1 MTKFMIGTLVV
12 ILGVLGG
19 LLYSLNEV
27 VEDSGSLTTVKIEDS
42 QLGSSTQ
49 CLNIQPEN
57 DSLTDMLSAGHTID
71 YREDVWYID
80 DIPVG
85 YAVEEDEHF
94 ALCADT
100 ELMNEWFGN

>member
-1 MTKFMIGTLVV
+1 MTKFMIGTLVI

-19 LLYSLNEV
+19 ILYSLNEV
-27 VEDSGSLTTVKIEDS
+27 VEDNSRATSAKVEAA
-42 QLGSSTQ
+42 LGTSTQ

-57 DSLTDMLSAGHTID
+57 DSLTDMFSDGHTID

-85 YAVEEDEHF
+85 YAVAEDEHF